1 MKVEFNTKT
10 EKIKSGTLVKY
21 KSEIVKYKS
30 ESGDSTFVSYAI
42 YLTDMDE
49 EEPILYDLHDDCYY
63 TDVDM
68 YDIEP
73 VICNVKLVVE

>member
-21 KSEIVKYKS
+21 KSKIS
-30 ESGDSTFVSYAI
+30 DSIFTSYAI

-49 EEPILYDLHDDCYY
+49 ENTILYDLEEDKYCK
-63 TDVDM
+63 DVDM

-73 VICNVKLVVE
+73 VIGDVKLIVE

>member
-21 KSEIVKYKS
+21 TGKSA
-30 ESGDSTFVSYAI
+30 DSTFISYAI

-49 EEPILYDLHDDCYY
+49 EEPILYDLYDDCYY
-63 TDVDM
+63 RDADM
-68 YDIEP
+68 YDIE
-73 VICNVKLVVE
+73 VVNGNIKLVIE